1 MPFKDY
7 INEMSMDGTYGDEIT
22 LRTITEIFNIEFSVI
37 STLDREGSVI
47 IKPKESIPL
56 ARIIVG
62 HLAEGQG
69 IHYVV
74 LQRDGNS
81 TEDEDDFDPLNS
93 ERNDTINSE
102 QNDPLN

>member
-7 INEMSMDGTYGDEIT
+7 INEMTMDGTYGDEI
-22 LRTITEIFNIEFSVI
+22 
-37 STLDREGSVI
+37 TLDREGSVI

-62 HLAEGQG
+62 HFAEGQG

-93 ERNDTINSE
+93 E
-102 QNDPLN
+102 QNDPLD